1 MTAAV
6 DTLVSLDFLPSNGG
20 AHGWM
25 YQVYSRWPGPVRAL
39 SEVPSTDAA
48 ERAAQRVFD
57 AQPHGSLEL
66 QRVLLPAGD
75 ISLLRPGFLG
85 TVRQHL
91 AALPAPGR
99 PGRHTLHV
107 LRAFPEGIAP
117 ALHRVR
123 HPLSC
128 RLVTYAHG
136 EEILV
141 ARSSRQLHA
150 IAKAV
155 YRLSDLVIA
164 NSENTARLVREEAPK
179 ARVQVIHP
187 GVDNALA
194 GSGRPDDLEYR
205 HAQGFAD
212 SDLLLATVAR
222 MESRKNQETVIRAV
236 AQLRREG
243 VAVSYLCAG
252 DGPERARLER
262 LAHAEGVERFLR
274 FPGAVSDA
282 EKWRVFAACDLHVMP
297 SIQAGSM
304 IEGFGMV
311 FLEAAAA
318 GKPSICGRTGG
329 QLEAVGDGITGLAV
343 DGTSVAELA
352 QAIRR
357 LAHDPALR
365 SSMGAAALER
375 AAAHDWSHVAA
386 RTADLARGLWES

>member
-6 DTLVSLDFLPSNGG
+6 DTLVSLDFLPRNGG

-25 YQVYSRWPGPVRAL
+25 YEVYSRWPAPVRAL
-39 SEVPSTDAA
+39 TEAPSTDAI
-48 ERAAQRVFD
+48 EGAAQLSFD
-57 AQPHGSLEL
+57 AQLHGALQL

-91 AALPAPGR
+91 AVLAAPGGPR
-99 PGRHTLHV
+99 RHTLHV

-123 HPLSC
+123 HPFSC

-141 ARSSRQLHA
+141 ARSSRQLHT

-179 ARVQVIHP
+179 ARVRVVHP
-187 GVDNALA
+187 GVDNMLA
-194 GSGRPDDLEYR
+194 GSGRPGALQYR

-222 MESRKNQETVIRAV
+222 MESRKNQEAVIRAV

-252 DGPERARLER
+252 DGPERPRLER

-282 EKWRVFAACDLHVMP
+282 EKWQVFAACDLHVMP
-297 SIQAGSM
+297 SIQVGSM

-357 LAHDPALR
+357 LAQDPALR
-365 SSMGAAALER
+365 SRMGAAALER
-375 AAAHDWSHVAA
+375 AAAQDWVHVAR
-386 RTADLARGLWES
+386 RTADMARGLWES